1 MTPSALSI
9 GYSPCPNDTFIFYAL
24 VHNKIETSGLRF
36 REVLLDVE
44 TLNQMAC
51 NAELDITKVSFHAFG
66 HLRDRYCLLS
76 SGSAL
81 GRGCGPLIVAKPGNS
96 IEGLRGKSVAIP
108 GRLTTAFLLLMLCEA
123 SLSENVVAMRF
134 DHILDAVERGN
145 VDGGLIIHESR
156 FTYPEYGLVALK
168 DLGTWWE
175 EETGLPIPLG
185 CIIAKRS
192 LGEGTIKTIENLIRR
207 SIEYAFAHREETKK
221 YIMAHARELDD
232 RVVEQHIQ
240 LYVNKY
246 SLDLG
251 NKGMRAV
258 EELLKR
264 AERVGVPGK
273 KNRNSLRCGK

>member
-1 MTPSALSI
+1 MIPSMLSI

-24 VHNKIETSGLRF
+24 VHKKIETFGLRF

-51 NAELDITKVSFHAFG
+51 TGELDITKVSFHAFG

-96 IEGLRGKSVAIP
+96 IEGLRGKNIAIP
-108 GRLTTAFLLLMLCEA
+108 GRLTTAFLLLMLFEA
-123 SLSENVVAMRF
+123 SLSENVIAMPF
-134 DHILDAVERGN
+134 DRILDAIKRGD

-156 FTYPEYGLVALK
+156 FTYPEYGLAELK
-168 DLGTWWE
+168 DLGAWWE

-192 LGEGTIKTIENLIRR
+192 LGESTLLTIEGLIRK
-207 SIEYAFAHREETKK
+207 SIEYAFARREETKR
-221 YIMAHARELDD
+221 YIKAHARELDD
-232 RVVEQHIQ
+232 RVIEQHIH

-246 SLDLG
+246 SLDMG
-251 NKGMRAV
+251 NEGMRAV

-264 AERVGVPGK
+264 AEKVGVPGK
-273 KNRNSLRCGK
+273 DRNPLRCGK